1 MHPDDLC
8 GFDRVEQRGVL
19 LRCNPHRLH
28 TSISRPKVGALERW
42 MAEGFSEGM
51 ENRSTVGKSPF
62 GYSQKSNRTL
72 SLRNVTVRLLLW
84 KHMEDPAMRIR
95 TATDLGAFIRERRVK
110 LGMDQSDLAEKAGTS
125 RKWIVEV
132 EQGKPRAEI
141 GLVLRTL
148 KTLGVS
154 LDIAVERA
162 QKASAAS
169 EPRNVDIN
177 NILDSLKKR
186 P

>member
-1 MHPDDLC
+1 M
-8 GFDRVEQRGVL
+8 RV
-19 LRCNPHRLH
+19 
-28 TSISRPKVGALERW
+28 
-42 MAEGFSEGM
+42 
-51 ENRSTVGKSPF
+51 
-62 GYSQKSNRTL
+62 
-72 SLRNVTVRLLLW
+72 
-84 KHMEDPAMRIR
+84 R

-148 KTLGVS
+148 KALGVS
-154 LDIAVERA
+154 LDLAADRA
-162 QKASAAS
+162 QKTVAAS
-169 EPRNVDIN
+169 EPGNADIN

>member
-1 MHPDDLC
+1 M
-8 GFDRVEQRGVL
+8 RV
-19 LRCNPHRLH
+19 
-28 TSISRPKVGALERW
+28 
-42 MAEGFSEGM
+42 
-51 ENRSTVGKSPF
+51 
-62 GYSQKSNRTL
+62 
-72 SLRNVTVRLLLW
+72 
-84 KHMEDPAMRIR
+84 R

-148 KTLGVS
+148 KALGVS
-154 LDIAVERA
+154 LEIAVERT
-162 QKASAAS
+162 QKVSPTS
-169 EPRNVDIN
+169 EPGNVDIN

>member
-1 MHPDDLC
+1 M
-8 GFDRVEQRGVL
+8 RV
-19 LRCNPHRLH
+19 
-28 TSISRPKVGALERW
+28 
-42 MAEGFSEGM
+42 
-51 ENRSTVGKSPF
+51 
-62 GYSQKSNRTL
+62 
-72 SLRNVTVRLLLW
+72 
-84 KHMEDPAMRIR
+84 R

-148 KTLGVS
+148 KALGVS
-154 LDIAVERA
+154 LDLAADRA
-162 QKASAAS
+162 QKTVAAS
-169 EPRNVDIN
+169 EPGNADIN
-177 NILDSLKKR
+177 NILNSLKKR

>member
-1 MHPDDLC
+1 MK
-8 GFDRVEQRGVL
+8 
-19 LRCNPHRLH
+19 
-28 TSISRPKVGALERW
+28 I
-42 MAEGFSEGM
+42 
-51 ENRSTVGKSPF
+51 
-62 GYSQKSNRTL
+62 
-72 SLRNVTVRLLLW
+72 RN
-84 KHMEDPAMRIR
+84 A
-95 TATDLGAFIRERRVK
+95 ADLGAFIRGRRVK

-148 KTLGVS
+148 KTLGLS
-154 LDIAVERA
+154 LDIAVDRT
-162 QKASAAS
+162 QKA

-177 NILDSLKKR
+177 NILNSLKKR

>member
-1 MHPDDLC
+1 
-8 GFDRVEQRGVL
+8 
-19 LRCNPHRLH
+19 
-28 TSISRPKVGALERW
+28 
-42 MAEGFSEGM
+42 
-51 ENRSTVGKSPF
+51 
-62 GYSQKSNRTL
+62 
-72 SLRNVTVRLLLW
+72 
-84 KHMEDPAMRIR
+84 MRIR

-110 LGMDQSDLAEKAGTS
+110 LGMDQSDLAKKAGTS

-154 LDIAVERA
+154 LDIAVDRSE
-162 QKASAAS
+162 KTSAAS
-169 EPRNVDIN
+169 ESGNVDIN
-177 NILDSLKKR
+177 NILNSLKKC